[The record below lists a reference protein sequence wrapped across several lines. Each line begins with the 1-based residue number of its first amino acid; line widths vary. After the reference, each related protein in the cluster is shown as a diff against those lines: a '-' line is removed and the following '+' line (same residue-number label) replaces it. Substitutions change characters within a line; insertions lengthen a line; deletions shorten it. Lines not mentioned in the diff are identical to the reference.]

1 MVSGPVEVFA
11 GDPSQA
17 RRAWSALEGHG
28 IRASLVDDSVATL
41 GAFHGAGIVARVVV
55 AAPDADAARDVLIA
69 QGLVA
74 PGGLA

>member
-1 MVSGPVEVFA
+1 MTSDPVEVFA
-11 GDPSQA
+11 GDPYQA

-28 IRASLVDDSVATL
+28 IRARMIDDNVATL

-55 AAPDADAARDVLIA
+55 AAADADAARDVLVA